1 MKNSSLSLTL
11 LLLMIF
17 FLASCASNNRHIG
30 CYGYEETPNS
40 DANCAEAIALTNTME
55 VKMNSTTESL
65 CTN

>member
-11 LLLMIF
+11 LLLVVF

-30 CYGYEETPNS
+30 CYGYEETPDS
-40 DANCAEAIALTNTME
+40 DAYCVEEIDLQNTTE
-55 VKMNSTTESL
+55 VKMNTATESL